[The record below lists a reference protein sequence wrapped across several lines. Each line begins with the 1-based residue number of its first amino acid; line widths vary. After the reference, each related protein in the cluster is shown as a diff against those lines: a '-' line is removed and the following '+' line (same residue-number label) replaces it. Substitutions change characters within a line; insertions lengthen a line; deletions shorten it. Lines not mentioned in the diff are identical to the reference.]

1 MTGHEM
7 PTEHSAERVGDVA
20 RRSGARRAAVE
31 AALIEGQRRFL
42 GFLISRLGNA
52 ADARDVMQDF
62 AVRALARSDDLR
74 DNASVRGW
82 LSRILATSIADHHRR
97 SSRKLRRE
105 APADPA
111 VQNAVAAPAEDAEA
125 DAALC
130 ACMHILL
137 RALPP
142 GQADLIR
149 RVDLGDVPRPAV
161 ARDLGISEG
170 TLAVRLHRARK
181 ALRELLIAQCVTCP
195 EHGFL
200 DCGCDRAR
208 TRLHKAVDQVGL
220 DSV

>member
-1 MTGHEM
+1 MTRHEN
-7 PTEHSAERVGDVA
+7 PTERGAEPA
-20 RRSGARRAAVE
+20 RDLAQRSGARRAAVE
-31 AALIEGQRRFL
+31 AALVEGQRRFL

-52 ADARDVMQDF
+52 EEARDVMQDF
-62 AVRALARSDDLR
+62 AMRALARSDDLR
-74 DNASVRGW
+74 DDASVRGW

-97 SSRKLRRE
+97 SSRRLRRE
-105 APADPA
+105 TPADPA
-111 VQNAVAAPAEDAEA
+111 VQDAVAAPAEDVET

-149 RVDLGDVPRPAV
+149 RIDLGEVPRPVV

-181 ALRELLIAQCVTCP
+181 ALRGLLVAQCLTCP

-208 TRLHKAVDQVGL
+208 TRLHKTVDQAGTDL
-220 DSV
+220 L